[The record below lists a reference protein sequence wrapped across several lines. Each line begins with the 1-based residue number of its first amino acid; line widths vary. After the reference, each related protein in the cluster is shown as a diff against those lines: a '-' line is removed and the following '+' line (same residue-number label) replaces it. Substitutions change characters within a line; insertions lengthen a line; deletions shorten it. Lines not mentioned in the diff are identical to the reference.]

1 MQETVKCDNCRERE
15 EKVERMIELGLKL
28 EDVER

>member
-1 MQETVKCDNCRERE
+1 MQETVKCDNCRERD
-15 EKVERMIELGLKL
+15 EKVEKMKELGLRL